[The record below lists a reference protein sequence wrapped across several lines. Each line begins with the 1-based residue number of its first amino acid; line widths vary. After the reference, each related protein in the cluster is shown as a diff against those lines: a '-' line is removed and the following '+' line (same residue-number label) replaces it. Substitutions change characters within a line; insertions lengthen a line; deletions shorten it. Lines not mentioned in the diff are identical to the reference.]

1 MEDKKRRITTKAGDK
16 FVLMVTC
23 DLSELTPE
31 QVEEYAFDAIWI
43 KEQATLRDTSTK
55 AMEDMEGV
63 YTFTAEAKTGKKR
76 GPVDPVKAITK
87 ALPTMTKEQKDE
99 LIKLLN
105 KA

>member
-76 GPVDPVKAITK
+76 GPVDPVKAFLK
-87 ALPTMTKEQKDE
+87 AVPTMSKEQKAE
-99 LIKLLN
+99 AL
-105 KA
+105 KALEEA